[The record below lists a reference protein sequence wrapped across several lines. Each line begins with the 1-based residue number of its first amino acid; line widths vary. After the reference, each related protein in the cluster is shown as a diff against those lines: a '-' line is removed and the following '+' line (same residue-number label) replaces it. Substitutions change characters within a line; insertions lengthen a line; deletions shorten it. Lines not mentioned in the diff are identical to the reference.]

1 MLTNMSLRK
10 IFMFIVQAALVGV
23 MAAVIMIFL
32 LPGDWLQSRNQVVT
46 VHTGETQLPVVSNG
60 DGVNTNSTGVGP
72 YSYAAAVSRAVP
84 AVVNIFTKKV
94 NAPANSEDGL
104 NAQQFRNT
112 PLLGQFDPSV
122 ENLGSGVI
130 VSEQGHILTSHH
142 VIQNAEEIKV
152 SLHDGRNL
160 PANVIGADP
169 ETDLAVL
176 QIQNLQL
183 PSITLGDSSLLS
195 PGDVV
200 LAIGNPFG
208 VGQTVTQGI
217 VSAIGRDRL
226 GVNVFENYIQTDA
239 AINPGNSGGALIN
252 ARGEL
257 IGINTLIS
265 SNTGGASGIGFAI
278 PIHLAQEVMIQLI
291 ENGHVVRGWI
301 GVQIQNIS
309 PQLSESFGLG
319 ELGGVLVS
327 GVARDGPAHVAG
339 LYPGDIITSINGR
352 TVSEEKQVLN
362 EVISY
367 FPKDKLTIRGIR
379 KGKEAEWKVVV
390 EERPIYGSLTY

>member
-1 MLTNMSLRK
+1 MWLRK
-10 IFMFIVQAALVGV
+10 ILIFVIQASIVGV
-23 MAAVIMIFL
+23 LAAVIMIVL
-32 LPGDWLQSRNQVVT
+32 LPSDWLQNRRQVVT
-46 VHTGETQLPVVSNG
+46 VHSGNAHAPIITERPASAS
-60 DGVNTNSTGVGP
+60 DIGVGP

-84 AVVNIFTKKV
+84 AVVNIFTKKLTAQSSST
-94 NAPANSEDGL
+94 NGSEAERL
-104 NAQQFRNT
+104 NQT
-112 PLLGQFDPSV
+112 PLTNKLDPNV
-122 ENLGSGVI
+122 DNLGSGVI

-142 VIQNAEEIKV
+142 VIENAEEIEI
-152 SLHDGRNL
+152 SLYDGRSI

-176 QIQNLQL
+176 QVQNVEV
-183 PSITLGDSSLLS
+183 PSIILGNSSSLA

-217 VSAIGRDRL
+217 VSATGRDRL

-252 ARGEL
+252 AYGEL

-265 SNTGGASGIGFAI
+265 SNTGGSSGIGFAI
-278 PIHLAQEVMIQLI
+278 PIHLAQEVMVQLI
-291 ENGHVVRGWI
+291 ENGRVVRGWI
-301 GVQIQNIS
+301 GVQMQNIS

-327 GVARDGPAHVAG
+327 GVARDGPAHNAG
-339 LYPGDIITSINGR
+339 LYPGDIITSINDR
-352 TVSEEKQVLN
+352 TVSEEKQVLS
-362 EVISY
+362 EIISY
-367 FPKDKLTIRGIR
+367 RPREELTIQGIR
-379 KGKEAEWKVVV
+379 KGKESKWQVVV
-390 EERPIYGSLTY
+390 GERPIYGSSTY